1 MKPNEGIQM
10 RYWTAAAVLV
20 AALVVGGV
28 AGAFAT
34 ARTGRT
40 PFEAAHTVPVVM
52 ATGNNQAA
60 SEVSF
65 LAGFSPVMKAV
76 LPAVVN
82 ISSTKVIRS
91 PDYAQGSPYFSDP
104 FFRFFFGDEF
114 SRQFNVPRERRE
126 RSLGSGVIVSP
137 EGYLLTNN
145 HVVEGADKIKVILA
159 DKRELDAKIVG
170 TDPKTDVAVLRVDEK
185 GLPVLPLADSTRVS
199 VGDFAL
205 AIGNPFGIGQTVTM
219 GIVSATGRGGLGI
232 EDYEDFIQTDA
243 AINPGNSG
251 GALVNVRGQ
260 LIGINTAII
269 APSGGNQGIGFAI
282 PSNMARQVM
291 EQILDHGKV
300 IRGWLGV
307 VIQPVTQSVAR
318 AFGLGEPRG
327 ALVGDVTPDSP
338 AARGGLQRGDII
350 IELNGRPVTDS
361 RDLRLRVAETAPG
374 TTVRMKVF
382 RNGSEREL
390 SVTLGE
396 MPPEQ
401 GEARRGGGGKTPGA
415 LEGLSVTELTPNI
428 ARQLGLPRWTRGV
441 VVDQVVPGSAAAEAG
456 LRRGDV
462 IQEVNRTPV
471 ASVAEFRRAVRR
483 AGGGPVLLLV
493 NRGGTTSYVVVG
505 AD

>member
-205 AIGNPFGIGQTVTM
+205 AIGNPFGIGQTA
-219 GIVSATGRGGLGI
+219 GAASASRITRTSSRPMLRS
-232 EDYEDFIQTDA
+232 T
-243 AINPGNSG
+243 
-251 GALVNVRGQ
+251 
-260 LIGINTAII
+260 
-269 APSGGNQGIGFAI
+269 
-282 PSNMARQVM
+282 
-291 EQILDHGKV
+291 
-300 IRGWLGV
+300 
-307 VIQPVTQSVAR
+307 R
-318 AFGLGEPRG
+318 A
-327 ALVGDVTPDSP
+327 TP
-338 AARGGLQRGDII
+338 AARWSTCAGNLSAST
-350 IELNGRPVTDS
+350 RPSSLRAAVTRAS
-361 RDLRLRVAETAPG
+361 ASPYPATWR
-374 TTVRMKVF
+374 
-382 RNGSEREL
+382 
-390 SVTLGE
+390 
-396 MPPEQ
+396 
-401 GEARRGGGGKTPGA
+401 AR
-415 LEGLSVTELTPNI
+415 
-428 ARQLGLPRWTRGV
+428 
-441 VVDQVVPGSAAAEAG
+441 
-456 LRRGDV
+456 
-462 IQEVNRTPV
+462 
-471 ASVAEFRRAVRR
+471 
-483 AGGGPVLLLV
+483 
-493 NRGGTTSYVVVG
+493 
-505 AD
+505 